1 MLDVVVFLLLEVDVD
16 GSRMAFV
23 ECVVKI
29 GDVLDCFPMTRSL
42 FVSLLH
48 DRTEF
53 FLARTTYKT
62 HTHYICA
69 KTQRANI

>member
-42 FVSLLH
+42 FVSLL
-48 DRTEF
+48 F
-53 FLARTTYKT
+53 GIYK
-62 HTHYICA
+62 YIS
-69 KTQRANI
+69 ISVYVIG